1 MSKKILILPGDG
13 IGQEVTSSAIQILE
27 FIIDK
32 FNLDFST
39 KILDVGR
46 TAYEKFGAPIPEDV
60 LVSAKEAD
68 AILFGAV
75 GAPQWDNLSWEDR
88 PENAL
93 LTLRKELNLFA
104 NLRPAFLFEELSNA
118 SPLKEKIIQGLDILI
133 VRELTGG
140 IYFGEP
146 RGVVKDK
153 NPNYAFNTMVYNED
167 EIRRIAKIAFESAQ
181 KRKGRL
187 CSVEKANVL
196 EVSKFWRSIVTEMS
210 EDYPDVELSH
220 QLADNAAMQLV
231 LDPNQFDVIVASNLF
246 GDILSDIAATLTGS
260 IGMLPSA
267 SLDSS
272 FKGMYEPCHGSAPD
286 IAQQDIA
293 NPLAM
298 IGSLS
303 MALKYS
309 LGEEIVASK
318 IDLAIKNLIKQ
329 GYRTKDISNDENY
342 LKTSEVAQKII
353 ENIENE

>member
-1 MSKKILILPGDG
+1 MSKKILVLPGDG
-13 IGQEVTSSAIQILE
+13 IGQEVTDAALQILK
-27 FIIDK
+27 FIIKK
-32 FNLDFST
+32 FNLDFQINT
-39 KILDVGR
+39 LDVGG
-46 TAYEKFGAPIPEDV
+46 TAYEKTGSPIPHEV
-60 LVSAKEAD
+60 LQAAKEAD
-68 AILFGAV
+68 AVLFGAV
-75 GAPQWDNLSWEDR
+75 GAPKWDNLSWDDR

-104 NLRPAFLFEELSNA
+104 NLRPAFLFKELSEA
-118 SPLKEKIIQGLDILI
+118 SPIKEKIIEGLDILI

-146 RGVVKDK
+146 RGVVEDET
-153 NPNYAFNTMVYNED
+153 PNYAFNTMIYNED
-167 EIRRIAKIAFESAQ
+167 EIRRIAKVAFESAQ
-181 KRKGRL
+181 KRSGKL

-196 EVSKFWRSIVTEMS
+196 EVSKFWRSIVSEMS
-210 EDYPDVELSH
+210 AEYPDVELSH
-220 QLADNAAMQLV
+220 QLADNTAMQLV
-231 LDPNQFDVIVASNLF
+231 LNPNQFDVIVASNLF

-286 IAQQDIA
+286 IANQDIA

-309 LGEEIVASK
+309 LDEEVVSNK
-318 IDLAIKNLIKQ
+318 IDAAIKTFIQK
-329 GYRTKDISNDENY
+329 GFRTKDIATDENY
-342 LKTSEVAQKII
+342 LKTSEVAGKIIKII
-353 ENIENE
+353 EDE

>member
-1 MSKKILILPGDG
+1 MSKRILVLPGDG
-13 IGQEVTSSAIQILE
+13 IGQEVTDATMQILK
-27 FIIDK
+27 FIIKK
-32 FNLDFST
+32 FNLDFSIN
-39 KILDVGR
+39 ILDVGG
-46 TAYEKFGAPIPEDV
+46 TAYEKTGSPIPYEV
-60 LVSAKEAD
+60 LQAAKEAD
-68 AILFGAV
+68 AVLFGAV
-75 GAPQWDNLSWEDR
+75 GAPKWDNLSWDDR

-104 NLRPAFLFEELSNA
+104 NLRPAFLFKELSEA
-118 SPLKEKIIQGLDILI
+118 SPIKEKIIEGLDILI

-146 RGVVKDK
+146 RGVVEDET
-153 NPNYAFNTMVYNED
+153 PNYAFNTMIYNED

-181 KRKGRL
+181 KRSGRL

-196 EVSKFWRSIVTEMS
+196 EVSKFWRSIVIEMS
-210 EDYPDVELSH
+210 AEYPDVELSH
-220 QLADNAAMQLV
+220 QLADNTAMQLV
-231 LDPNQFDVIVASNLF
+231 LNPNQFDVIVASNLF

-286 IAQQDIA
+286 IANQDIA

-309 LGEEIVASK
+309 LDEEVVSNK
-318 IDLAIKNLIKQ
+318 IDAAIKTFIQK
-329 GYRTKDISNDENY
+329 GFRTKDIATDEKY
-342 LKTSEVAQKII
+342 LKTSEVAGKIIKII
-353 ENIENE
+353 EDE